1 MYPLLRSDSPKS
13 SVDDLCTGRGVVR
26 GRAATTLR
34 SIETQPFWL
43 GDLSCQLDKSPSK
56 VERKG
61 LGNQQWKKKN
71 SKKNFPSPRSWGRLA
86 FFGILC
92 IFFSKFLEVDVD
104 MLLFYFVPSP
114 LKIIWPEGQ
123 SIRSKKNK
131 KIFSTSS
138 TKGGP
143 KAVFG
148 YFAFFILSSYKPMS
162 KCYCF
167 TLFQVPWRLF
177 GQKDSRLRAISKN
190 FVFRL

>member
-13 SVDDLCTGRGVVR
+13 SVDDLCTGRGVVL

-131 KIFSTSS
+131 KNF
-138 TKGGP
+138 
-143 KAVFG
+143 
-148 YFAFFILSSYKPMS
+148 
-162 KCYCF
+162 
-167 TLFQVPWRLF
+167 
-177 GQKDSRLRAISKN
+177 RLRVLRGDQRPFLDILHFLFSAPISQCRNVTILLCSKSLEDYLARRT
-190 FVFRL
+190 VGSEQ